1 MQIKDLFK
9 NHREKEKSFLHAIE
23 LILALA
29 VIIAVAVSFINQIP
43 VFLNADW
50 GLDTTFINFIKIILH
65 LAVGVEL
72 ARLLVSYNINTVIE
86 LLVFVIARKILL
98 FDESAI
104 SLVFLVLAT
113 VLLFAG
119 RYFFTTYKL
128 KNNINNNSN

>member
-1 MQIKDLFK
+1 MKDLFK
-9 NHREKEKSFLHAIE
+9 NHLQKEKDFLHGVE
-23 LILALA
+23 LFLAFI
-29 VIIAVAVSFINQIP
+29 VIVGVFASFVNQVP

-50 GLDTTFINFIKIILH
+50 SSEATFILFMKAVLY

-98 FDESAI
+98 FDESAM
-104 SLVFLVLAT
+104 SLVLLVLAT

-119 RYFFTTYKL
+119 RYFFTAYRL
-128 KNNINNNSN
+128 KNLNNHK

>member
-1 MQIKDLFK
+1 MVIKNLFQ
-9 NHREKEKSFLHAIE
+9 NHLQKEKDFLHGVE
-23 LILALA
+23 LFLALV
-29 VIIAVAVSFINQIP
+29 VIIGVFASLINQVP

-50 GLDTTFINFIKIILH
+50 SSEVTFILFMKAVLH

-128 KNNINNNSN
+128 KNLNNSK